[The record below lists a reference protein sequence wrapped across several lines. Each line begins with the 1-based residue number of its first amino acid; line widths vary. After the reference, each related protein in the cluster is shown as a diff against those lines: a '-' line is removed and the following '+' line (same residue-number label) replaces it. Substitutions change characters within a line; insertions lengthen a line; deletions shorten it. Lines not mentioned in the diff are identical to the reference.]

1 MAKAKS
7 SAQQDI
13 KAALKVLKKK
23 GLYSGDLRKAPTSYA
38 KRLTRRY
45 SDVVSGSA
53 HVISVP
59 RHETKRDKGVVVAR
73 TEAKSLAEAYGLAV
87 RAKGHHLIVNT
98 VSAGDKVIY
107 SPKKKLLEIERARG
121 SDYVERIELRK
132 HMELQQ
138 QRDGTLELGIRALK
152 DGESYV
158 VPFNRGNGQIQ
169 YLYFA
174 DKDALLAMLNQYGAD
189 RVDTRYNRRE
199 RKSKKGAKY
208 NPVIKGWNAADY
220 VSIARLKKAPRKRA
234 K

>member
-7 SAQQDI
+7 SAPQDI
-13 KAALKVLKKK
+13 KAALKILKKK

-38 KRLTRRY
+38 KRMVRRY
-45 SDVVSGSA
+45 SDVVSGA
-53 HVISVP
+53 AVVFSVP
-59 RHETKRDKGVVVAR
+59 RHKTKRSTGMAAAR
-73 TEAKSLAEAYGLAV
+73 AEAKSLAEAYGLAV
-87 RAKGHHLIVNT
+87 RAKGYHLIVNT
-98 VSAGDKVIY
+98 VSPDDKVIY

-132 HMELQQ
+132 HMELQLQ
-138 QRDGTLELGIRALK
+138 EDGTLELGIRTLK

-174 DKDALLAMLNQYGAD
+174 DKDALLAMLNQYGKD
-189 RVDTRYNRRE
+189 RVDTRYNS
-199 RKSKKGAKY
+199 RKRKKGAKY